1 MRVLVILSISALA
14 LSGCMNTYSVSGQ
27 FEGSGQAFFG
37 TVTVGMG
44 QSGTLEVASADG
56 RVKCTGTS
64 QVTKIPSGF
73 SLVGG
78 QGAAAATCTDGRTFK
93 VDFVQTSE
101 SGGHGQ
107 GIDDRGSVVQIY
119 FDTSNGLAR
128 SQLDQHRINTLIQ

>member
-1 MRVLVILSISALA
+1 MRLFAIIPLSILA
-14 LSGCMNTYSVSGQ
+14 LCGCTSTYTVAGQ

-44 QSGTLEVASADG
+44 QSGTLDVASTDG

-64 QVTKIPSGF
+64 QVTKVPSGF

-78 QGAAAATCTDGRTFK
+78 QGSATATCTDGSTFK

-101 SGGHGQ
+101 NGGHGQ
-107 GIDDRGSVVQIY
+107 GIDSRGAIVQIY
-119 FDTSNGLAR
+119 FDSSDGLAR
-128 SQLDQHRINTLIQ
+128 SQLDQHRINALIQ